1 MKRRKMLKTAFQ
13 YLFIALFVFAGA
25 VACDSYDDT
34 KAAEEYKNYYQSD
47 NMLIEADTLKA
58 WIDNGYKT
66 EKGEPVV
73 VVINAAN
80 AGSELDT
87 EPGTGRW
94 YIPGTIVF
102 PDGLGGGNNAI
113 GHRSDGPGG
122 AASPN
127 QVYDG
132 PTMDRN
138 LRYAGITKDTVIVIT
153 GNWTGAVPNTVTRM
167 WWVLYYWGFAETK
180 LKVLNGGNLA
190 YADKAGGLS
199 AMSSSPATGVAPS
212 MFSVKDL
219 PGNRIDLVRAPF
231 GDVLRDARN
240 GAYERKEQLM
250 VSTLGT
256 SICFGPGDTAPC
268 TPNSGSVV
276 RGRIHGGIQI
286 TPHSGTNVLT
296 NPVTAATGNYVVYK
310 TAVEMAGNF
319 LDDDTG
325 VSFLPADKNFRIITH
340 CGSGQSTT
348 VANFALVGV
357 LGYKNVAIYD
367 GSLTEWG
374 SFSAYRYNPAFAGP
388 TPTYVTGASNKDY
401 VYWSNEVGFF
411 VDRDGNKI
419 TDNSIIL
426 HTASHLLGYSRWDTS
441 TASDYVQFFS
451 GSITSV
457 DLNPLYEGA
466 GREVN
471 EEDKIYQQGGD
482 TGGGFDDGGGGIAAP
497 GC

>member
-13 YLFIALFVFAGA
+13 YLFIALFVFVGA

-47 NMLIEADTLKA
+47 NMLIEADTLKT

-66 EKGEPVV
+66 AKGEPVV
-73 VVINAAN
+73 VVTHAAG
-80 AGSELDT
+80 GST
-87 EPGTGRW
+87 VSGTPNQ

-102 PDGLGGGNNAI
+102 PDGLGGGNNSI

-153 GNWTGAVPNTVTRM
+153 GSWTATSIPATVTRM
-167 WWVLYYWGFAETK
+167 WWVFYYWGFAETK

-190 YADKAGGLS
+190 YAATAGGLS
-199 AMSSSPATGVAPS
+199 AMSSSPATGVTPS

-231 GDVLRDARN
+231 GDVLRDARS
-240 GAYERKEQLM
+240 GVYARKEKLM

-256 SICFGPGDTAPC
+256 NICFGPGDTAPC

-276 RGRIHGGIQI
+276 RGRIHGGIQV
-286 TPHSGTNVLT
+286 TTQSGANALYKTV
-296 NPVTAATGNYVVYK
+296 PAATGDYAVYK
-310 TAVEMAGNF
+310 SPEEIADTF
-319 LDDDTG
+319 IDDSG
-325 VSFLPADKNFRIITH
+325 VPFLPTDKNFRIITH

-374 SFSAYRYNPAFAGP
+374 AFSAYRYNNAFSP
-388 TPTYVTGASNKDY
+388 TPTYVVNPSNKDY
-401 VYWSNEVGFF
+401 VYWSSEAGFF

-426 HTASHLLGYSRWDTS
+426 YTTSNMLGYTRWDTS
-441 TASDYVQFFS
+441 TASDYVQFVS
-451 GSITSV
+451 GSISAV
-457 DLNPLYEGA
+457 ELNPLYEGE

-471 EEDKIYQQGGD
+471 EEDKLYQQGGEA
-482 TGGGFDDGGGGIAAP
+482 GGGFDDSGGGIAAP